1 MASLPPLPVRQRR
14 RYGIKCQTSADLDS
28 FRRASEM
35 AHSLSN
41 NQQYSRTSQI
51 PHSHGSSITKT
62 VPRASILND
71 ISVNSINYPRVGEK
85 MQPKVEKSQKINT
98 TSVSSINC
106 PKIVGKIQPKPE
118 YKYSKER
125 IFDTEQKPNLESV
138 SGRRSSLG
146 STKATEIGSEK
157 YAYNTIKSNLR
168 SGKNNL
174 KNEVKDSEKP
184 FTVFYTKD
192 ATARRA
198 TSTEARKTLS
208 TLTAKADISKSDALI
223 QETGVAQSG
232 FITQHC
238 SEVEKNDYTKSVPD
252 VIKSAEKEFEV
263 SADESKQFKDLINQ
277 HAKRGVRVYQKRSVS
292 DKYLSGSTANVTTV
306 KLSLQSFKER
316 SNGMKLIELSKEC
329 DKERLKLFITNC
341 HKNESID
348 CFINFTD
355 ERGKT
360 ALYYAVTNN
369 DLELVKELT
378 KVKSIDPNVQDFD
391 GNTCLHIAAQ
401 GGYSEIVNVLTL
413 TKGIQLD
420 TRNNLGLTPLMKAA
434 IQGKARSARILLVAG
449 ALSELRDPRRN
460 FTAEEWAMFCG
471 RKLCADMIRKFIE
484 NMVKGSPGKLKWSSE
499 PDLKT
504 SKLTRSISFVGK
516 VWKTVTGAKVEPRST
531 PIKRQLSVSAE
542 LTRIGITTSMTSLP
556 DLVPKELEPL
566 RLKLIIPRIEISF
579 WSPAMATIIPPPP
592 TRSPPK
598 LQDGEATAGNVGKSL
613 QRKSQSNPQLY
624 TARSKGVLDVKFPV
638 DIRRK

>member
-1 MASLPPLPVRQRR
+1 
-14 RYGIKCQTSADLDS
+14 
-28 FRRASEM
+28 M

-41 NQQYSRTSQI
+41 NQHYSLTSQI

-71 ISVNSINYPRVGEK
+71 ISVNSINYPRAGEK
-85 MQPKVEKSQKINT
+85 IQPKVEKSQKINY
-98 TSVSSINC
+98 TSVSSINY
-106 PKIVGKIQPKPE
+106 PKIGGKIQPKPE

-125 IFDTEQKPNLESV
+125 IFDTEQKPHLESV

-157 YAYNTIKSNLR
+157 YAYSTIKSNLR
-168 SGKNNL
+168 SGKNDLRN
-174 KNEVKDSEKP
+174 KMKDSEKP
-184 FTVFYTKD
+184 FTVFNTKD

-198 TSTEARKTLS
+198 TSTEAKKILS
-208 TLTAKADISKSDALI
+208 TLSAKADISKSDALI

-232 FITQHC
+232 FITPHC
-238 SEVEKNDYTKSVPD
+238 SEVEKSDHTKSVPD
-252 VIKSAEKEFEV
+252 VIRSAEKEFEV
-263 SADESKQFKDLINQ
+263 GADESKQFKDLINQ

-316 SNGMKLIELSKEC
+316 SNGVKLIELSKEC

-401 GGYSEIVNVLTL
+401 GG
-413 TKGIQLD
+413 K
-420 TRNNLGLTPLMKAA
+420 
-434 IQGKARSARILLVAG
+434 
-449 ALSELRDPRRN
+449 
-460 FTAEEWAMFCG
+460 
-471 RKLCADMIRKFIE
+471 
-484 NMVKGSPGKLKWSSE
+484 
-499 PDLKT
+499 
-504 SKLTRSISFVGK
+504 FVGS
-516 VWKTVTGAKVEPRST
+516 W
-531 PIKRQLSVSAE
+531 
-542 LTRIGITTSMTSLP
+542 
-556 DLVPKELEPL
+556 
-566 RLKLIIPRIEISF
+566 
-579 WSPAMATIIPPPP
+579 
-592 TRSPPK
+592 
-598 LQDGEATAGNVGKSL
+598 
-613 QRKSQSNPQLY
+613 
-624 TARSKGVLDVKFPV
+624 
-638 DIRRK
+638 